1 MEGVS
6 HAGATSSH
14 EADRVEECK
23 ARLATLFSHDAQ
35 LDVELS
41 ELESAH
47 KAVEESVTATRR
59 AVRTEIKP
67 TEREYDAAANARAS
81 ELDAVPCEQHAAL
94 EGATALSTS
103 YEAEA
108 DVGLSELD
116 AAHKT
121 DVQRVTAK
129 REALRADIEAA
140 KIELDV
146 AVNAPV
152 SGGSD
157 PTESLPDELMEDILL
172 MLLLRRCGVERASV
186 FAVDGSG

>member
-1 MEGVS
+1 M
-6 HAGATSSH
+6 
-14 EADRVEECK
+14 
-23 ARLATLFSHDAQ
+23 
-35 LDVELS
+35 
-41 ELESAH
+41 
-47 KAVEESVTATRR
+47 
-59 AVRTEIKP
+59 RTEITP

-94 EGATALSTS
+94 VGAAALSTS
-103 YEAEA
+103 CEAEA

-121 DVQRVTAK
+121 DVQRVTAR

-157 PTESLPDELMEDILL
+157 PTESLPDELMEAILL
-172 MLLLRRCGVERASV
+172 MLPFATLWSGACERVCRRWKQLIESALIVRRKREKRWAAYEAG
-186 FAVDGSG
+186 